1 MQRFTG
7 MLVLLMSL
15 VLTSAARAEQM
26 TAGDAPMATLL
37 GFFDALSVE
46 NYPHSNMQD
55 WVTDDFLIFEM
66 GQAFSWDDF
75 AAFFAEASYDTWVST
90 EWRLSEAR
98 VSLTEGAA
106 HISYVNRGEF
116 VYPDPDNP
124 GQQLKES
131 NMWLESVYLINEE
144 GQFRIKFL
152 QSDNVSRVVESLP

>member
-7 MLVLLMSL
+7 ILVLLMSL
-15 VLTSAARAEQM
+15 VLTSVTRAEQM
-26 TAGDAPMATLL
+26 SAEDGPMSTLL

-75 AAFFAEASYDTWVST
+75 SAFLAEASYDTWVST

-98 VSLTEGAA
+98 A
-106 HISYVNRGEF
+106 
-116 VYPDPDNP
+116 
-124 GQQLKES
+124 
-131 NMWLESVYLINEE
+131 
-144 GQFRIKFL
+144 
-152 QSDNVSRVVESLP
+152 

>member
-1 MQRFTG
+1 MQRFTVTQ
-7 MLVLLMSL
+7 VLLISL
-15 VLTSAARAEQM
+15 LLVSVTRAEQM
-26 TAGDAPMATLL
+26 TAEHAPMATLL

-46 NYPHSNMQD
+46 NYPSPNIQD

-75 AAFFAEASYDTWVST
+75 SAFLAEASYDTWVST
-90 EWRLSEAR
+90 EWRLSDAR
-98 VSLTEGAA
+98 VSLSDGAA

>member
-75 AAFFAEASYDTWVST
+75 AVFLAEASYDTWVST

-98 VSLTEGAA
+98 VSLTDGAA

>member
-75 AAFFAEASYDTWVST
+75 AAFLAEASYDTWVST

-106 HISYVNRGEF
+106 RISYVNRGEF

>member
-1 MQRFTG
+1 
-7 MLVLLMSL
+7 
-15 VLTSAARAEQM
+15 
-26 TAGDAPMATLL
+26 
-37 GFFDALSVE
+37 
-46 NYPHSNMQD
+46 
-55 WVTDDFLIFEM
+55 M

-75 AAFFAEASYDTWVST
+75 AAFLAEASYDTWVST

>member
-26 TAGDAPMATLL
+26 TAGDTPMATLL

-75 AAFFAEASYDTWVST
+75 AAFLAEASYDTWVST

-152 QSDNVSRVVESLP
+152 QSGNVSRVVESLP